1 MDFGTIERGYE
12 NRALRDWEDAC
23 DAREA
28 FDEQAASMIDCAP
41 APILGGYVFE
51 HGDSGKLDALFAVLR
66 AECAQLP
73 PNVKQA
79 WTEVMES
86 VAECLSEDLASEAQR
101 GE

>member
-1 MDFGTIERGYE
+1 MNFGTIERGYE
-12 NRALRDWEDAC
+12 NRAIRDWEDAC

-51 HGDSGKLDALFAVLR
+51 HGDSKLIDLMFAALRDCKEPLPMAVDQVWKDLI
-66 AECAQLP
+66 AG
-73 PNVKQA
+73 
-79 WTEVMES
+79 
-86 VAECLSEDLASEAQR
+86 VAECLSLDLAAEAQR